1 MTAAPRV
8 ALFADSL
15 LEVNGVALT
24 CRMLEE
30 HARRRGLPLLVVHAG
45 PVNGCW
51 EEQGLKRLSLQ
62 TSPLHTCL
70 ENDLKFDWLFARHL
84 GRVLETLRAFHAE
97 AVHITGPNHAGFL
110 GALAAW
116 RLRLPAVMSWHT
128 NVHDYA
134 ACRLPAWAPQWARRA
149 ARSWSWRGLALYY
162 RQARVILAPNREI
175 AGELEQATGKPV
187 RLMPRGVDC
196 DLFHPRKRSRAD
208 QTFSVGYVGRL
219 SPEKSV
225 RRLAEVARALEQAG
239 IGDFRIEFAGG
250 GSEREWLQRHVARA
264 HFYGVL
270 TGEVLAEASAN
281 FDVFVF
287 PSETDTY
294 GNAVQEAMASG
305 VPCVVMN
312 AGGPASIVADGVT
325 GRVCPSTGDMAAAVV
340 ELARRPELRR
350 RLGAAARRA
359 AERRTWD
366 QVGEIVWNA
375 YQEALAQKRGAAPA
389 EARCVA

>member
-1 MTAAPRV
+1 MSGGPRV

-30 HARRRGLPLLVVHAG
+30 HARQRGLPLLVVHAG
-45 PVNGCW
+45 PAARTS
-51 EEQGLKRLSLQ
+51 EEGGLRRLPLP
-62 TSPLHTCL
+62 TSALHACL
-70 ENDLKFDWLFARHL
+70 EDDLKFDWLFARHL
-84 GRVLETLRAFHAE
+84 GRVVEALRAFRAE
-97 AVHITGPNHAGFL
+97 AVHLTGPNHAGFL
-110 GALAAW
+110 GSLAAW
-116 RLRLPAVMSWHT
+116 RLRLPVVMSWHT
-128 NVHDYA
+128 NVHEYA
-134 ACRLPAWAPQWARRA
+134 ACRLPAWAPEWMRRQTRA
-149 ARSWSWRGLALYY
+149 WSWRGLALYY
-162 RQARVILAPNREI
+162 RQARLILAPNREI
-175 AGELEQATGKPV
+175 AGALERATGKPV

-196 DLFHPRKRSRAD
+196 DFFHPRKRSRVD
-208 QTFSVGYVGRL
+208 ETFSVGYAGRL

-225 RRLAEVARALEQAG
+225 RRLAEVARALDQAG

-250 GSEREWLQRHVARA
+250 GAERAWLQQHVARA
-264 HFYGVL
+264 HFHGVL
-270 TGEVLAEASAN
+270 QGEALAAAVAN

-287 PSETDTY
+287 PSGTDTY

-305 VPCVVMN
+305 VPCVVTSS
-312 AGGPASIVADGVT
+312 GGPASIVTDGVT
-325 GRVCPSTGDMAAAVV
+325 GRVCGSVEEMAQAVA

-359 AERRTWD
+359 AEKRTWD

-375 YQEALAQKRGAAPA
+375 YQEALAQKGATAA